1 MQGNKA
7 KTNAHHTNPL
17 NGDEE
22 IGLQEPAFINP
33 ITTLRGRLTFLFFYF
48 AFYLYPYRTGSIT
61 KLTTTKGTPWVLV
74 FKGRILEWKI
84 FDLESWRGQN
94 LPCTETDLLKISKE
108 KLLDLAEN
116 DMQTQIKSRNFYK
129 VFHEKF
135 RH

>member
-1 MQGNKA
+1 MQGNKT
-7 KTNAHHTNPL
+7 KTNTQHTNPP

-22 IGLQEPAFINP
+22 TGLQGPAFINP
-33 ITTLRGRLTFLFFYF
+33 ITNLKGWLSILLFSL
-48 AFYLYPYRTGSIT
+48 AFYLNPYRTGSIT

-94 LPCTETDLLKISKE
+94 LPCTETELVKTSKE
-108 KLLDLAEN
+108 KLLEWTEN
-116 DMQTQIKSRNFYK
+116 DMQTRIKSRNFYK
-129 VFHEKF
+129 AFHEKF